1 MKTELEESELACL
14 IKLIEIVKNKTMTLK
29 LKAALYTFLFV
40 SLFAGG
46 LILIS
51 CGYAKAIMTFL
62 IFVFFCFSVYMI
74 YNIIYNQLKYNYESK
89 NK

>member
-1 MKTELEESELACL
+1 
-14 IKLIEIVKNKTMTLK
+14 MTLK

-40 SLFAGG
+40 SLFVGF

-51 CGYAKAIMTFL
+51 CGYAKAIMAFL
-62 IFVFFCFSVYMI
+62 IFVIFCFVVYMI